1 MDADS
6 RQWIYSGPCDRA
18 TPSLGE
24 GAASSAATLA
34 LWMACQTLFDVN
46 GTSREVTPR
55 GTSASITALAI
66 AAGAATVPASPAPF
80 TPRMLSGLGVSVRVS
95 SKGGSSLARGTA

>member
-1 MDADS
+1 ME
-6 RQWIYSGPCDRA
+6 RVY
-18 TPSLGE
+18 E
-24 GAASSAATLA
+24 GHELAATLA

-95 SKGGSSLARGTA
+95 SKGGSSLARGTAYSIRVALSTRPLTS